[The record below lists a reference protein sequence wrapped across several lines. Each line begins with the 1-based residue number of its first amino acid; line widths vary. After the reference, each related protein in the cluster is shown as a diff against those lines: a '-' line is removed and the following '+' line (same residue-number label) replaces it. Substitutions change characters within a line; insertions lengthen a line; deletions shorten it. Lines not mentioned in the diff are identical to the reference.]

1 MLPAYIAD
9 TFGVKHAG
17 AIHGKLLTAW
27 AASAVAGPMGLAF
40 MRSQS
45 VENAIESL
53 LAMVEDKSA
62 FETAF
67 GCQLDD
73 TESIRTLIDA
83 KTITIGRLM
92 EVVPVGTVDP
102 TPFLYDSTC
111 YVAAGLMG
119 VSFLAN
125 MAIQPLD
132 FERIANE
139 LEAKAE
145 YQDNSSKI

>member
-1 MLPAYIAD
+1 
-9 TFGVKHAG
+9 
-17 AIHGKLLTAW
+17 
-27 AASAVAGPMGLAF
+27 MGLAF
-40 MRSQS
+40 MRSRS
-45 VENAIESL
+45 VDGAIENL
-53 LAMVEDKSA
+53 LATVQDKSA

-67 GCQLDD
+67 GCSLDD
-73 TESIRTLIDA
+73 TESIQTLIDA

-119 VSFLAN
+119 VSFLSN

-132 FERIANE
+132 YRRLAKD
-139 LEAKAE
+139 LEE
-145 YQDNSSKI
+145 EEESQPSPRSN

>member
-40 MRSQS
+40 MRSKS
-45 VENAIESL
+45 VESAIENL
-53 LAMVEDKSA
+53 LATVEDKDA
-62 FETAF
+62 FERAF
-67 GCQLDD
+67 GCPLEDNETVQ
-73 TESIRTLIDA
+73 TLIDA

-92 EVVPVGTVDP
+92 EVVPTGTIDP

-119 VSFLAN
+119 LSFLAN

-132 FERIANE
+132 YERIAKE
-139 LEAKAE
+139 LEAKE
-145 YQDNSSKI
+145 ELER